1 MLNIAKNKSESKS
14 QRGERTYLHE
24 HSICWW
30 QHPTKA
36 EKCVGATL
44 VVAPDVVIEPR
55 AKNETGLKYN
65 TDMQGAATRVAP
77 TKKFVGSTLRMLPV
91 TKQITA

>member
-1 MLNIAKNKSESKS
+1 M
-14 QRGERTYLHE
+14 
-24 HSICWW
+24 
-30 QHPTKA
+30 
-36 EKCVGATL
+36 
-44 VVAPDVVIEPR
+44 VALDVVIEPR